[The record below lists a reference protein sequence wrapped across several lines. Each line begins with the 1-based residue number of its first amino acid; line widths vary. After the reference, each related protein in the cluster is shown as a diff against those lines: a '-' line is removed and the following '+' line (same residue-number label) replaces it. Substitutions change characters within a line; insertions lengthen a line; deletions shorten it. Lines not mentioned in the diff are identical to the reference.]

1 MSVYRLHSDHGE
13 LDCDGQESIQSCRV
27 PVELGEGQHFLQKHA
42 PRRVLADVVSHLM
55 PAAVSAGIQGSWTS
69 DVTQLKSAALGTAP
83 ALRSGSS
90 RLRWARILASEDRP
104 RAAGRSSSG
113 GRDGHRTMRWTTAHT
128 EHAASSGSC
137 IPATMQAKPVP
148 CEAAHRVIPKEYE
161 TRIRMVPRH
170 RGRVRE
176 RGPDPHR
183 TDAVGEVLGGKM
195 RHDLDTLE
203 PGGTGLGRHVRDQQS
218 ANTYRITAIFELPR
232 PKSEQQDCRA
242 RALHRVLGTGGAG
255 DAQAAQRPQ
264 EEMLV

>member
-1 MSVYRLHSDHGE
+1 MIRPCSVKNSRPSSAVPNVATCSLHIATRYGGNGTTRVSPGGRFFNPRSSWNLPVSVYRLHSDHGE

-104 RAAGRSSSG
+104 RAAGRSPSG

-148 CEAAHRVIPKEYE
+148 CEAAHRVIPKEYNSNSDGP
-161 TRIRMVPRH
+161 TAPRAGS
-170 RGRVRE
+170 RARSRSA
-176 RGPDPHR
+176 PHR
-183 TDAVGEVLGGKM
+183 RGGRSPRREDA
-195 RHDLDTLE
+195 T
-203 PGGTGLGRHVRDQQS
+203 
-218 ANTYRITAIFELPR
+218 R
-232 PKSEQQDCRA
+232 P
-242 RALHRVLGTGGAG
+242 
-255 DAQAAQRPQ
+255 
-264 EEMLV
+264 